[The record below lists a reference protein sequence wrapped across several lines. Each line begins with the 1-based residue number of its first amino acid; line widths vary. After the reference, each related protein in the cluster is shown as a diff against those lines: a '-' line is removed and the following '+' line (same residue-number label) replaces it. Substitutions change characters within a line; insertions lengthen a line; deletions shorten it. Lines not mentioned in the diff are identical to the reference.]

1 MHAPGSTGA
10 TANPGGDLSLAQVL
24 EAGLP
29 AYIRLH
35 PLPSHQRK
43 PLQAILACR
52 TPKLGGHR
60 YGCSHCGKTHWV
72 AHSCRNRHCPNCQG
86 AAALRWLLHQ
96 QAALLPVGCF
106 HLVFTL
112 PHALNPL
119 IRQNQAALFKLL
131 FDSAATTLVDFGGNN
146 LQAQI
151 GVTAVLH
158 TWSQTLLD
166 HNHLHCVVTGGGLA
180 RDGTRWIHS
189 HPRYL
194 FPIRALSEVYRAR
207 FCDGLEQLHA
217 QNRLV
222 FHGQIHNL
230 QTPAAFAALL
240 RPVRAQRWV
249 VYAKRPFAG
258 PQQVL
263 AYLARY
269 THRVAISNRRLVRL
283 DPAAATVSFHY
294 KDYADDARKKTMTLS
309 LTEFIRRFCLHLLPH
324 RFVKIRHY
332 GLLANRLR
340 HRLIP
345 EARRLLGAP
354 PPPAADSAAAAPT
367 VKCPFCGG
375 TQLIVLEITRPAK
388 ARPPAPPVLDSS

>member
-1 MHAPGSTGA
+1 MHSPGSTGA
-10 TANPGGDLSLAQVL
+10 TTNPAGDLSLAKVL

-29 AYIRLH
+29 AYTRLH
-35 PLPSHQRK
+35 PLPLHQRK

-52 TPKLGGHR
+52 TPALGGHR
-60 YGCSHCGKTHWV
+60 YGCAHCGETHWV

-86 AAALRWLLHQ
+86 AAALRWLIHQ
-96 QAALLPVGCF
+96 QAALLPVGYF

-112 PHALNPL
+112 PHAFNPL

-131 FDSAATTLVDFGGNN
+131 FDSAAATLVDFGRNN

-166 HNHLHCVVTGGGLA
+166 HIHLHCVVTGGGLA
-180 RDGTRWIHS
+180 LDGARWIPS

-194 FPIRALSEVYRAR
+194 FPVRALSKVYRAR
-207 FCDGLEQLHA
+207 FCEGLQQLHA
-217 QNRLV
+217 QGRLV
-222 FHGQIHNL
+222 FHGQIQNL
-230 QTPAAFAALL
+230 QTPAAFAELL
-240 RPVRAQRWV
+240 RPLRAQAWV

-269 THRVAISNRRLVRL
+269 THRVALSNRRLLAL
-283 DPAAATVSFHY
+283 DRTAQTVTFAY
-294 KDYADDARKKTMTLS
+294 KDYRQNGRRCAMTLDLS
-309 LTEFIRRFCLHLLPH
+309 EFIRRFCLHLLPH

-332 GLLANRLR
+332 GLLGNRHR

-345 EARRLLGAP
+345 KARLLLGLP
-354 PPPAADSAAAAPT
+354 PSPPAEPATAAPT
-367 VKCPFCGG
+367 LKCPFCGG
-375 TQLIVLEITRPAK
+375 AELIVLEITRSAK
-388 ARPPAPPVLDSS
+388 APPPATPGLDSS